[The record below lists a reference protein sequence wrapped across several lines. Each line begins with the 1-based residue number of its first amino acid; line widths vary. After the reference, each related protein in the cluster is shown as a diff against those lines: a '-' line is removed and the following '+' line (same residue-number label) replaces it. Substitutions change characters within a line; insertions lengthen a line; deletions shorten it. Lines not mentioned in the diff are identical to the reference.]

1 MAPEYPHTYLLD
13 KIRTNLKLLD
23 ELCISIINLEH
34 SDNTSLRDN
43 YVKMLKYNDILKDN
57 WASFLETIHNDRL
70 HLDGFFRRAMPA
82 SVFNDGFS
90 NSVDYIN
97 DNITKILTKL
107 DKIKKKIHNSYIKQ
121 EQVQIITDNSKIFKK
136 RVVSIQR
143 YIVNIMNQVK
153 GIPYLISVL
162 SPGLAIVIP
171 SPQYSSSG
179 SSSGRSSTQRAR
191 GKLHKKK
198 KTRNKKRR

>member
-13 KIRTNLKLLD
+13 NIRTNLESLAK
-23 ELCISIINLEH
+23 LCISIINLEH

-43 YVKMLKYNDILKDN
+43 YVEMLNYNDILKDN
-57 WASFLETIHNDRL
+57 WASFLETIDNDRL

-90 NSVDYIN
+90 DSVDYIN

-121 EQVQIITDNSKIFKK
+121 EQVQTITNNSKIFKK
-136 RVVSIQR
+136 RIVSIRR
-143 YIVNIMNQVK
+143 YIVHIINQVK

-162 SPGLAIVIP
+162 SPGRAIVIP